1 MDRSQKTETAASMHK
16 ELKASS
22 LVVVTQQSGLTVSET
37 LELRRAMRKAGA
49 QFKVLKNT
57 LARIAVQ
64 DSPLSGLKDY
74 LKGPTAL
81 AYSVD
86 PVAAAKASVTFAKT
100 NDKLKIIVGCLNG
113 AILDG
118 NALKSLASLP
128 SLDELRGQLLG
139 VLLAPPGKLART
151 IREPGACLAR
161 VFAARGRS

>member
-1 MDRSQKTETAASMHK
+1 MDRSQKTETAASMQK
-16 ELKASS
+16 ELAASS
-22 LVVVTQQSGLTVSET
+22 LVVITQQSGLTVSET

-64 DSPLSGLKDY
+64 DGPLAGLKDY

-86 PVAAAKASVTFAKT
+86 PIAAAKAAVTFAKT
-100 NDKLKIIVGCLNG
+100 NEKLQIIVGCLNG
-113 AILDG
+113 AFLDG
-118 NALKSLASLP
+118 NALKALAALP

-139 VLLAPPGKLART
+139 VLQAPAGKLART
-151 IREPGACLAR
+151 IKEPGAQLVRVLA
-161 VFAARGRS
+161 AKN